1 MSRTKSFI
9 RGFASTTAQKIL
21 TKLIGLVVTPIVLSY
36 LDKTEYGIWVIIGS
50 VLGYM
55 GLMDFG
61 ITGATTAI
69 VAKSNTPQREA
80 HINTII
86 NNAFAL
92 QIIIGLLIIIF
103 GIAFSSY
110 FPTMFNI
117 GNYSK
122 ENAWLV
128 FVMAI
133 IGYGISF
140 PPKSL
145 KGLIRARQMISL
157 AVWLEFILFIIVT
170 ALNLYLLSLN
180 FGLMALPLGT
190 ITVRLL
196 AYPVYIH
203 FAKKS
208 YPQLH
213 FDFSL
218 IKLKHMKEIFGVS
231 AYWFVGMIAAMV
243 IYSTDTILIG
253 IFMSTAMVTMYALT
267 FRLSEVLR
275 EFIYSINFTLMPG
288 IGQIMGSGDKT
299 KARDIYLRSQPIIL
313 SLAAVGAVFIYLFN
327 QTFVDFWVGDSYFA
341 RQNISLIFGAI
352 LFTSVVFHAS
362 SLVIS
367 ADLKLKEVTIARI
380 VEAIINIVLS
390 IWLIQ
395 SYGLNGVALATLM
408 AAILT
413 SFWYVPYITMRHLN
427 ISFKTWIHFIGY
439 KIIIIFLF
447 SIASAFIFKKYIEFS
462 NTLTFLA
469 FTGFCIINALLLWI
483 IALDKETKGIV
494 YAKFKR

>member
-1 MSRTKSFI
+1 M
-9 RGFASTTAQKIL
+9 
-21 TKLIGLVVTPIVLSY
+21 IGLVVTPIVLSY

-69 VAKSNTPQREA
+69 IAKSNTQKKETY
-80 HINTII
+80 INTII

-92 QIIIGLLIIIF
+92 QVLISLLIVIFGLL
-103 GIAFSSY
+103 FSSY

-117 GNYSK
+117 GNYDK
-122 ENAWLV
+122 EDAWRV

-170 ALNLYLLSLN
+170 ALNLYLLHLG
-180 FGLMALPLGT
+180 FGLLALPLGT
-190 ITVRLL
+190 IAVRLL
-196 AYPVYIH
+196 AYPIYIY
-203 FAKKS
+203 FAKKA

-213 FDFSL
+213 FDLSVVN
-218 IKLKHMKEIFGVS
+218 LKHMKEIFGVS
-231 AYWFVGMIAAMV
+231 AYWFVGMIAAMI

-253 IFMSTAMVTMYALT
+253 MFMSTAMVTMYALT

-288 IGQIMGSGDKT
+288 IGQIMGSGDKN

-313 SLAAVGAVFIYLFN
+313 SLSAVGAVFISLFN
-327 QTFVDFWVGDSYFA
+327 QVFVSFWVGDAYFA
-341 RQNISLIFGAI
+341 GQALSLIFGAI

-367 ADLKLKEVTIARI
+367 ADLKLKEVTTTRI

-395 SYGLNGVALATLM
+395 NYGLNGVALATLM

-413 SFWYVPYITMRHLN
+413 SFWYVPYITMRHLD

-447 SIASAFIFKKYIEFS
+447 SMASAFICKQYIGSS
-462 NTLTFLA
+462 NTLTLLA

>member
-21 TKLIGLVVTPIVLSY
+21 TKLIGLIVTPIVLSY

-61 ITGATTAI
+61 ITGATSAI
-69 VAKSNTPQREA
+69 VAKNNTSQKET

-92 QIIIGLLIIIF
+92 QVLIGLLIVVF
-103 GIAFSSY
+103 GLLFSFY
-110 FPTMFNI
+110 FPTMFNM
-117 GNYSK
+117 GNYDK
-122 ENAWLV
+122 EDAWLV

-157 AVWLEFILFIIVT
+157 AVWLEFSLFIVVT
-170 ALNLYLLSLN
+170 ALNLYLLSFH
-180 FGLMALPLGT
+180 FGLLALPIGT
-190 ITVRLL
+190 IVVRLL

-203 FAKKS
+203 FAKKA

-213 FDFSL
+213 FDFCL

-267 FRLSEVLR
+267 FRLSEVIR

-288 IGQIMGSGDKT
+288 MGQIMGSGNKN
-299 KARDIYLRSQPIIL
+299 KAREVYLKSQPIIL
-313 SLAAVGAVFIYLFN
+313 SLAAVGGVFIYLFN
-327 QTFVDFWVGDSYFA
+327 QAFVGFWVGDGYFA
-341 RQNISLIFGAI
+341 GQTLSLIFGAI

-367 ADLKLKEVTIARI
+367 ADLKIKRVTAIRI
-380 VEAIINIVLS
+380 IEAIINIVLS

-395 SYGLNGVALATLM
+395 SYELNGVALATLM

-413 SFWYVPYITMRHLN
+413 SFWYVPFITMKHLD
-427 ISFKTWIHFIGY
+427 ISFKTWMRSIGY
-439 KIIIIFLF
+439 KTMIVLF
-447 SIASAFIFKKYIEFS
+447 FSLISAFICKQYIGEP
-462 NTLTFLA
+462 NILTLLVFVS
-469 FTGFCIINALLLWI
+469 FCVANVVLLWL
-483 IALDKETKGIV
+483 IALDKETKRMV
-494 YAKFKR
+494 YAKIRR

>member
-21 TKLIGLVVTPIVLSY
+21 TKLIGLVVTPIVLTY

-61 ITGATTAI
+61 ITGATSAI
-69 VAKSNTPQREA
+69 VAKNNTPQKET

-92 QIIIGLLIIIF
+92 QVLIGFLIVIF
-103 GIAFSSY
+103 GLIFSFY
-110 FPTMFNI
+110 FPDMFNM
-117 GNYSK
+117 GDYSK
-122 ENAWLV
+122 EDAWLV

-170 ALNLYLLSLN
+170 VLNLYLLHLG
-180 FGLMALPLGT
+180 FGLLALPLGT
-190 ITVRLL
+190 IAVRLL
-196 AYPVYIH
+196 AYPVYMY
-203 FAKKS
+203 FAKKAYS
-208 YPQLH
+208 QLH
-213 FDFSL
+213 FDLSVIRL
-218 IKLKHMKEIFGVS
+218 HHMKEIFGVS

-253 IFMSTAMVTMYALT
+253 IFMTTAMVTMYALT
-267 FRLSEVLR
+267 FRLSEVIR

-288 IGQIMGSGDKT
+288 IGQIMGNGDKK
-299 KARDIYLRSQPIIL
+299 KARAVYLRSQPIIL
-313 SLAAVGAVFIYLFN
+313 SLAAVGAVFIYIFN
-327 QTFVDFWVGDSYFA
+327 QAFVGFWVGNEYFA
-341 RQNISLIFGAI
+341 GQTLSMIFGAI
-352 LFTSVVFHAS
+352 LFVSVVFHAS

-367 ADLKLKEVTIARI
+367 ADLKIKEVTATRI
-380 VEAIINIVLS
+380 IEALMNIVLS

-395 SYGLNGVALATLM
+395 KFGIIGVAFATLIS
-408 AAILT
+408 AVFT
-413 SFWYVPYITMRHLN
+413 SFWYVPWITMKHLE
-427 ISFKTWIHFIGY
+427 ISFKTWMFAIGY
-439 KIIIIFLF
+439 KTIIVLLL
-447 SIASAFIFKKYIEFS
+447 SIVLAIVCQDYVGQS
-462 NTLTFLA
+462 NISTIVALVCF
-469 FTGFCIINALLLWI
+469 GVGNVALLWF
-483 IALDKETKGIV
+483 IALDSETKRMV
-494 YAKFKR
+494 YAKIRR